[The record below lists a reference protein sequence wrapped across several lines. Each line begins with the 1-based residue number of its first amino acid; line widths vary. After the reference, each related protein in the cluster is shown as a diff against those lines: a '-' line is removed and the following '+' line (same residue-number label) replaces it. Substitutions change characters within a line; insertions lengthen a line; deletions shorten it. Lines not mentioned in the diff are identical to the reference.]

1 MTATRRRLPRSNGG
15 SGWGLGR
22 LVPGS
27 SGLRGEATATRRCR
41 PRAGGFDRGWRG
53 WHGYERVGENGGKH
67 GAVPAQR
74 LCPPCAA
81 SPLSAKSAK
90 SAVPSLLVTRRASFL
105 GSARRTSAFRLR
117 GGERGPAE
125 HADGRRTGQG
135 RAGPWPAQSTFA
147 PREARSTSFLSSPWS
162 RRASRCIG
170 TDGWRRL
177 WDATTPNPLR
187 QRRGLEFFGT
197 GDRGWRPGGL
207 TPGYCLKPFQGFG
220 DGLGKDT
227 GSPDLMTGVA
237 RAREVWRRDVS
248 NPEVI
253 DAAGRG
259 WDVSSQKV
267 LGARARK
274 VWRRDVSN
282 PEVIEGLDGGWDVS
296 SQGVLVSKARKVWRR
311 DVSTP
316 EVIERP
322 GRGWDVSSQKVLG
335 CEGAGRRRDIAAP
348 RGWI

>member
-74 LCPPCAA
+74 LCPPCTA
-81 SPLSAKSAK
+81 SPSSAKSAK

-117 GGERGPAE
+117 GRKRRPAE
-125 HADGRRTGQG
+125 HAEGRRTGRG

-162 RRASRCIG
+162 RRASRFIG
-170 TDGWRRL
+170 TDGLRRL

-187 QRRGLEFFGT
+187 KRRGLDVLGRGT
-197 GDRGWRPGGL
+197 GGGGL
-207 TPGYCLKPFQGFG
+207 
-220 DGLGKDT
+220 
-227 GSPDLMTGVA
+227 
-237 RAREVWRRDVS
+237 
-248 NPEVI
+248 
-253 DAAGRG
+253 AALPPAT
-259 WDVSSQKV
+259 V
-267 LGARARK
+267 
-274 VWRRDVSN
+274 
-282 PEVIEGLDGGWDVS
+282 
-296 SQGVLVSKARKVWRR
+296 
-311 DVSTP
+311 
-316 EVIERP
+316 
-322 GRGWDVSSQKVLG
+322 
-335 CEGAGRRRDIAAP
+335 
-348 RGWI
+348 